1 MKTTFLYLI
10 LFLAHT
16 TTITAQNLS
25 FPSHSNHITH
35 DYIGTNLA
43 PETII
48 HYLSQKLPHTHN
60 KHIIWTNTLIQH
72 QPFADHYTFEQQYQ
86 GQKLYGSHL
95 KITIDKKGYIVSINN
110 NSFSVNE
117 IQLPTPTKLSTTQW
131 NTKYLQD
138 FLLQKK
144 AIEKTREKLC
154 LLDNEQKLHFAY
166 LIYAQDQQEVA
177 NITAYLFAENGHLYH
192 SQDIAHY
199 HHLHHQQNSTT
210 LATAMV
216 FDPDPLT
223 TAQKNYGQNNQYKDR
238 NDQDATELNAQ
249 RHQVNIEVTEE
260 DGMYSL
266 KNNFIEIKELGS
278 QPNIAPIKNPTP
290 NFDYLR
296 SNDAFEDVNAYY
308 HTNVMREYVNSLGF
322 QNMTQQ
328 KLLIDTHALNGEDQ
342 SKYVFYGFER
352 QLYFGEGG
360 VDDAE
365 DADVVVHEY
374 GHYLSDLA
382 CPGCN
387 SDCGSN
393 TERSALDEA
402 LCDYLATS
410 YSRRNHDFNWENM
423 FSWDG
428 HNEFW
433 VGRNMDND
441 KHYPENITTSYYQT
455 SEIFSAAMM
464 DIWEVLGYETTDKI
478 LLAAMYNFTACM
490 NLAEAA
496 EQIMLSDQLL
506 YNGQHEA
513 VLYQLLSGRGL
524 LNYRRPNAGNDTTV
538 CLGKSLTLGESIIAP
553 ADAELFWS
561 PGLTL
566 NDSTTAY
573 PIANPDQ
580 TTQYI
585 VTLRNPS
592 TNLTYTDTIVV
603 QVNYCL
609 TSPVDTIQLLNTDRF
624 LKGRGDLVVSL
635 PTNTT
640 QATLAFYNISGQL
653 LQMLTYENPSEYLM
667 FNGDTMPAGVYILH
681 IKADNVTRVF
691 KVAKAR

>member
-1 MKTTFLYLI
+1 MKTVFLYLL

-16 TTITAQNLS
+16 TAIWAQNLS
-25 FPSHSNHITH
+25 FASHNSHASH
-35 DYIGTNLA
+35 DYIGINPT
-43 PETII
+43 PETVAQ
-48 HYLSQKLPHTHN
+48 YLSQKLPHTHN
-60 KHIIWTNTLIQH
+60 KHIIWTNTLVQH
-72 QPFADHYTFEQQYQ
+72 QSFADYYTFEQQYE
-86 GQKLYGSHL
+86 GQKLYSSHL
-95 KITIDKKGYIVSINN
+95 KITIDKKGYVVWIND
-110 NSFSVNE
+110 NSFAVNE
-117 IQLPTPTKLSTTQW
+117 VRLPAPARLSTTEW
-131 NTKYLQD
+131 DTEYLQD
-138 FLLQKK
+138 FLAQKK
-144 AIEKTREKLC
+144 AIEKMREKVC
-154 LLDNEQKLHFAY
+154 LLDDEQQLHFAY
-166 LIYAQDQQEVA
+166 LIYAQDQHEVA
-177 NITAYLFAENGHLYH
+177 NVTAYLFAENGRLYH
-192 SQDIAHY
+192 SQDVGHY
-199 HHLHHQQNSTT
+199 NHCQQQSTT
-210 LATAMV
+210 ALATAMV

-223 TAQKNYGQNNQYKDR
+223 TAQKVYGQNNQYKDR

-249 RHQVNIEVTEE
+249 RHQVDIEVTEE
-260 DGMYSL
+260 GGMYWL
-266 KNNFIEIKELGS
+266 KNDFIEITELGS
-278 QPNIAPIKNPTP
+278 EPNIAPVQSSIP

-308 HTNVMREYVNSLGF
+308 HANVVRNYVNSLGF
-322 QNMTQQ
+322 ENMTNQ
-328 KLLIDTHALNGEDQ
+328 KLFIDTHALNGEDQ
-342 SKYVFYGFER
+342 SKYVYYGAQR

-387 SDCGSN
+387 TDCGSDS
-393 TERSALDEA
+393 ERSALDEA

-410 YSRRNHDFNWENM
+410 YSRRNYDFNWENM

-433 VGRNMDND
+433 VGRNMDNE
-441 KHYPENITTSYYQT
+441 KHYPEDVANSYYQT
-455 SEIFSAAMM
+455 SEIFSAAMI
-464 DIWEVLGYETTDKI
+464 DVWEVLGYETTDKI
-478 LLAAMYNFTACM
+478 LLGALYNFTACM

-506 YNGQHEA
+506 YDGQHEA
-513 VLYQLLSGRGL
+513 VLYQHLSGRGL

-538 CLGKSLTLGESIIAP
+538 CLGESLTLGESVIMP

-566 NDSTTAY
+566 NDSTAAY
-573 PIANPDQ
+573 PIANPDR
-580 TTQYI
+580 TTEYI

-592 TNLTYTDTIVV
+592 TNLTYTDTVVV

-635 PTNTT
+635 PTNTA
-640 QATLAFYNISGQL
+640 QATLSFYSISGQL
-653 LQMLTYENPSEYLM
+653 LRVFTYENPSEYLM
-667 FNGDTMPAGVYILH
+667 FNGDMMPAGVYILQV
-681 IKADNVTRVF
+681 KADDVRRVF
-691 KVAKAR
+691 RVAKAR